1 MKEIDFSELEDIN
14 SLIPNKKKKNK
25 KSGRNAQEDNEQF
38 KVIKYLKEKHPQVLF
53 RVSIDGVRLPI
64 GILMK
69 MKKSGGLQRSLPD
82 IEIFYPNKGYHGL
95 FIEMKKTGRKLKKKN
110 GEWMD
115 YRLEEQAA
123 TIEKLNNLGY
133 FATFAD
139 GELDA
144 IKIIDNYF
152 DIN

>member
-1 MKEIDFSELEDIN
+1 MDFDFSELEDIN
-14 SLIPNKKKKNK
+14 SLVPKKKKKTK
-25 KSGRNAQEDNEQF
+25 KTGRNNQEDNEQF
-38 KVIKYLKEKHPQVLF
+38 KVIMYLKQKYPHVLF

-69 MKKSGGLQRSLPD
+69 MKRSGGLQRSLPD

-110 GEWMD
+110 GDWMD
-115 YRLEEQAA
+115 DRLEEQAN
-123 TIEKLNNLGY
+123 TILKLNNLGY

-139 GELDA
+139 GESDA
-144 IKIIDNYF
+144 IKIIEQYF
-152 DIN
+152 N

>member
-1 MKEIDFSELEDIN
+1 MDIDFSELQDLN
-14 SLIPNKKKKNK
+14 SLVPKKKKKNK
-25 KSGRNAQEDNEQF
+25 KTGRNNQEDNEQF

-53 RVSIDGVRLPI
+53 RVSIDGLRLPI

-69 MKKSGGLQRSLPD
+69 MKRSGGLQRSLPD

-110 GEWMD
+110 GDWMD
-115 YRLEEQAA
+115 DRLEEQAN
-123 TIEKLNNLGY
+123 TILKLNNLGY

-139 GELDA
+139 GESDA
-144 IKIIDNYF
+144 IKIIDDYF
-152 DIN
+152 GD